1 VLKCRHGYR
10 SKGNQLID
18 LTHSPIYFRL
28 YAITDRTLCAPRSLY
43 DVLHAL
49 LDAGVPAI
57 QLREKDLSA
66 MEFIK
71 LAEPIAKLCQSYPVK
86 LFINSRVELA
96 INLGVDGVHLPA
108 NSASV
113 EEIRPQTKKTFL
125 IGCSVHTLDEARK
138 REREGADFVTYS
150 PIFLTASKPG
160 YGPAVGV
167 DNLRKVAE
175 AVKIPIFALGGITPE
190 RASECIRAGAH
201 GVAVMSGLMSPENA
215 VYHAKAF
222 LRRLSRISL

>member
-1 VLKCRHGYR
+1 
-10 SKGNQLID
+10 
-18 LTHSPIYFRL
+18 
-28 YAITDRTLCAPRSLY
+28 
-43 DVLHAL
+43 
-49 LDAGVPAI
+49 
-57 QLREKDLSA
+57 

-71 LAEPIAKLCQSYPVK
+71 LAEPIVKLCQSYTVK

-96 INLGVDGVHLPA
+96 MNLGVDGVHLPA
-108 NSASV
+108 NSESV
-113 EEIRPQTKKTFL
+113 EKIQAQITKNLL

-138 REREGADFVTYS
+138 REREGTDFVTYS

-175 AVKIPIFALGGITPE
+175 RIEIPIFALGGITPE

-201 GVAVMSGLMSPENA
+201 GVAVMSKLMLPENA

-222 LRRLSRISL
+222 LLTSP